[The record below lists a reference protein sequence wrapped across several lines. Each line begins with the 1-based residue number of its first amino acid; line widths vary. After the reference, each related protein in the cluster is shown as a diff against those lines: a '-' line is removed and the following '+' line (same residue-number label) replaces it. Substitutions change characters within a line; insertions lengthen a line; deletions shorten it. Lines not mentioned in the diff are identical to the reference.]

1 MYPIGIPA
9 LMIPSPGTDLRN
21 TFDLMAVNP
30 PGTPNAPHRQFAND
44 RKVPYP

>member
-1 MYPIGIPA
+1 
-9 LMIPSPGTDLRN
+9 
-21 TFDLMAVNP
+21 MAVKP